1 MAKNSDK
8 IKYVLY
14 ALELTEEN
22 IKAVQDKRFY
32 RITPGYIL
40 LYERYQRTTNY
51 NAIGDSELSY
61 LSYADKRWLL
71 DCNFAIIAEE
81 TEKHKEEIAAQMGLM
96 LDRLEEALKEEQNA
110 GQSGTEHRT
119 EKS

>member
-1 MAKNSDK
+1 MAKKNSK

-14 ALELTEEN
+14 ALEPTEEN

-32 RITPGYIL
+32 RITTKYIL

-81 TEKHKEEIAAQMGLM
+81 TEKHKDEIAARMGLM
-96 LDRLEEALKEEQNA
+96 LDQLEEALKEQQQN
-110 GQSGTEHRT
+110 GEQSGT
-119 EKS
+119 